1 MNVMNMKSICFLCIT
16 FLLATG
22 SVNSAPL
29 EQNVKIF
36 LFKLTLEMSQ
46 NPIGSLIR
54 YNKKDNPN
62 LSKNLWNWLEQQKE
76 SEHFKRTGY
85 TYYNL
90 YVGPEDLSKCERT
103 HLHFKFSDDEKKIV
117 TIRNLTAHDYDAMFD
132 STQPNNDLVYF
143 KKPTTAEKADETCCF
158 REINGGRITRETF
171 EAIKNAVL
179 NKTPNIGVFRIV
191 KPE

>member
-1 MNVMNMKSICFLCIT
+1 
-16 FLLATG
+16 
-22 SVNSAPL
+22 VNSAPL